1 MNNLLKKLKAFT
13 ILYVEDDRGIRE
25 NFEEILKHY
34 FKEVF
39 VAKNSK
45 EAYEKYLL
53 EKPDLLMTDIKMENE
68 SGIDLIKKIREND
81 KDIKIVITSAY
92 TNLDYLLEATELNL
106 IKYIGATCRF
116 PQTTNNLS

>member
-13 ILYVEDDRGIRE
+13 ILYVEDNRGIRE

-45 EAYEKYLL
+45 
-53 EKPDLLMTDIKMENE
+53 DEN
-68 SGIDLIKKIREND
+68 
-81 KDIKIVITSAY
+81 
-92 TNLDYLLEATELNL
+92 
-106 IKYIGATCRF
+106 
-116 PQTTNNLS
+116 NNGNGYSRLQY

>member
-68 SGIDLIKKIREND
+68 SGIDLIKKIREN
-81 KDIKIVITSAY
+81 
-92 TNLDYLLEATELNL
+92 
-106 IKYIGATCRF
+106 RF
-116 PQTTNNLS
+116 FSFPWSKHTLSPFQPLFYPPHHRKR

>member
-81 KDIKIVITSAY
+81 KDIKVVITSAY

-106 IKYIGATCRF
+106 IKLLQFSRK
-116 PQTTNNLS
+116 

>member
-53 EKPDLLMTDIKMENE
+53 EKPGL
-68 SGIDLIKKIREND
+68 
-81 KDIKIVITSAY
+81 
-92 TNLDYLLEATELNL
+92 
-106 IKYIGATCRF
+106 F
-116 PQTTNNLS
+116 PNRVRKN

>member
-53 EKPDLLMTDIKMENE
+53 EKQDLLMTDKKMENE
-68 SGIDLIKKIREND
+68 SGIDLIKKIREKNT
-81 KDIKIVITSAY
+81 KRERCGR
-92 TNLDYLLEATELNL
+92 L
-106 IKYIGATCRF
+106 F
-116 PQTTNNLS
+116 